1 MQIGYLFLF
10 SVRTLHFT
18 RFTFFVFLFT
28 WFNIS
33 PLPIVLKE
41 IDELEDLINQMK
53 KELNQNAKATG
64 LNSHETLNCSQKLDQ
79 LITIYQSL
87 YKKRKE
93 KNVIY
98 YYHQIDRA

>member
-1 MQIGYLFLF
+1 MKIADLFLF

-18 RFTFFVFLFT
+18 RFAFFVFFFT

-33 PLPIVLKE
+33 PLPKVLKE

-79 LITIYQSL
+79 LITIYQNL
-87 YKKRKE
+87 YKKE
-93 KNVIY
+93 KRNMLL
-98 YYHQIDRA
+98 